1 MVIERDPL
9 LVYQRYEKNGCL
21 WILPPLTCQL
31 RFFFT
36 ESRTNND
43 ITGNY
48 VGTNWVEEDFLK
60 KGLDVY

>member
-1 MVIERDPL
+1 MDAYGFYHHSR
-9 LVYQRYEKNGCL
+9 
-21 WILPPLTCQL
+21 TCQL